1 MAYINN
7 LSGGGSSGNNPA
19 PAGVSS
25 FNSRNGAVVPVL
37 GDYTASLIT
46 NSTIAPIITHRNLQ
60 SSMQDIC
67 NAIITTQSQIS
78 HLNARNIAFTP
89 ADNLISTNVDACLKE
104 IYDKVQN
111 SVVKSGILNIYQ
123 CNNDLGGNLNKLL
136 EEAQKMQDKMKA
148 AQEELTLLSVE
159 GKAGGGMVKV
169 TMNGRHDVSKVTIA
183 PSLLDEEVEIL
194 QDLIAAA
201 VNDAVR
207 QVEKVSKEKI
217 NQLTAGLNIPTDF
230 MKESE

>member
-1 MAYINN
+1 M
-7 LSGGGSSGNNPA
+7 
-19 PAGVSS
+19 
-25 FNSRNGAVVPVL
+25 
-37 GDYTASLIT
+37 
-46 NSTIAPIITHRNLQ
+46 
-60 SSMQDIC
+60 
-67 NAIITTQSQIS
+67 
-78 HLNARNIAFTP
+78 
-89 ADNLISTNVDACLKE
+89 
-104 IYDKVQN
+104 
-111 SVVKSGILNIYQ
+111 
-123 CNNDLGGNLNKLL
+123 NNDLGGNLNKLL
-136 EEAQKMQDKMKA
+136 EEAQKMQDKMTA

>member
-1 MAYINN
+1 M
-7 LSGGGSSGNNPA
+7 
-19 PAGVSS
+19 
-25 FNSRNGAVVPVL
+25 
-37 GDYTASLIT
+37 
-46 NSTIAPIITHRNLQ
+46 
-60 SSMQDIC
+60 
-67 NAIITTQSQIS
+67 
-78 HLNARNIAFTP
+78 
-89 ADNLISTNVDACLKE
+89 
-104 IYDKVQN
+104 
-111 SVVKSGILNIYQ
+111 
-123 CNNDLGGNLNKLL
+123 NNDLGGNLNKLL

-159 GKAGGGMVKV
+159 GEAGGGMVKV

>member
-1 MAYINN
+1 M
-7 LSGGGSSGNNPA
+7 
-19 PAGVSS
+19 
-25 FNSRNGAVVPVL
+25 
-37 GDYTASLIT
+37 
-46 NSTIAPIITHRNLQ
+46 
-60 SSMQDIC
+60 
-67 NAIITTQSQIS
+67 
-78 HLNARNIAFTP
+78 
-89 ADNLISTNVDACLKE
+89 
-104 IYDKVQN
+104 
-111 SVVKSGILNIYQ
+111 
-123 CNNDLGGNLNKLL
+123 NNDLGGNLNKLL